1 MLETRRII
9 RITGS
14 HRSRAWKWHQGLILW
29 GSQGYWEV
37 PIIQSRIRHD
47 HWIKA
52 LTTHLH
58 RVSLD
63 IKIFSL
69 NTGGKVPQIWK
80 LNNTQS
86 FNRTSSR
93 WNLWIFCFRSSQ
105 TLCKCFVSV
114 FIQRRFMA
122 NSKLDYSKA
131 LRDPNPQALRGCN
144 SWAIDDDVD
153 FLLELTTFIWNGNY
167 ERLEA
172 LFRFPQRS
180 SQFEKCNLAMSKFP
194 IKLCKNKHGSAPE
207 IWNSKIP
214 ESNRTV
220 FKKGKDFSISN
231 RWNNFTQTPA
241 CDLEQ
246 NWLLAKIPFNSGR
259 WFVQRF

>member
-1 MLETRRII
+1 
-9 RITGS
+9 
-14 HRSRAWKWHQGLILW
+14 
-29 GSQGYWEV
+29 
-37 PIIQSRIRHD
+37 
-47 HWIKA
+47 
-52 LTTHLH
+52 
-58 RVSLD
+58 
-63 IKIFSL
+63 
-69 NTGGKVPQIWK
+69 
-80 LNNTQS
+80 
-86 FNRTSSR
+86 
-93 WNLWIFCFRSSQ
+93 
-105 TLCKCFVSV
+105 
-114 FIQRRFMA
+114 MA

-153 FLLELTTFIWNGNY
+153 FLLELTIFIWNGNY

-214 ESNRTV
+214 ESKRTV

-241 CDLEQ
+241 CDLVQ
-246 NWLLAKIPFNSGR
+246 NWLLAKFPSILVGGSYNVSNLPFTVHLNFYYLYISLTEIEVNFPQNYDQDYYKR
-259 WFVQRF
+259 